1 MLVTGIT
8 YKCNFNCLFCLDRNL
23 KGKPSSS
30 FQEIKGLFRQLKNSR
45 EETIMFMTGE
55 SFIRRDFFQILDEA
69 RKCNLKVKVTTN
81 GSMLSYY
88 DFLTKIIEGGVV
100 QIVISLHS
108 HLPKVANA
116 IARNNLCY
124 SLQRKALLNIDLFN
138 SIHEER
144 INIDINTV
152 ISKLN
157 YKYLE
162 DLVLYLKGLLKHT
175 RLRIKFK
182 FMNLG
187 GNNIDFYK
195 KTLPSF
201 REIGPYILKAL
212 NALGKEKIEEKI
224 AFSGFPLCAIP
235 SYEWACVEL
244 QESLCHGNLYLLNS
258 YRIKD
263 SKNQDDVLKN
273 NFRKYKECRSCSLY
287 AICLGVRV
295 DYLKIYPH
303 FNLSLSKRNPKE
315 VLDVVRSNSA
325 FFSESPVMIPGK
337 SISDT

>member
-1 MLVTGIT
+1 MVITGIT
-8 YKCNFNCLFCLDRNL
+8 YKCNFNCLFCLDRQNRYKVSPPL
-23 KGKPSSS
+23 R
-30 FQEIKGLFRQLKNSR
+30 EIKKLFKQISKHSIDNTVML
-45 EETIMFMTGE
+45 MTGE
-55 SFIRRDFFQILDEA
+55 SFIRPDFFQILNEA
-69 RKCNLKVKVTTN
+69 RKRGLKVKVTTN

-88 DFLTKIIEGGVV
+88 DFLNKVIEGGVV
-100 QIVISLHS
+100 QIVLSLHS
-108 HLPKVANA
+108 HLPEIANA

-138 SIHEER
+138 SIHEEK

-157 YKYLE
+157 YKHLE
-162 DLVLYLKGLLKHT
+162 DLVLYLKDLLKHT
-175 RLRIKFK
+175 HLRIKFK

-195 KTLPSF
+195 KMLPSF
-201 REIGPYILKAL
+201 REIRPYILKAL

-224 AFSGFPLCAIP
+224 AFSGFPLCNIP
-235 SYEWACVEL
+235 YYEWACVEL
-244 QESLCHGNLYLLNS
+244 QESLCHDNLYLLNS
-258 YRIKD
+258 YRVKD

-273 NFRKYKECRSCSLY
+273 NFRKYKECRGCSLY

-315 VLDVVRSNSA
+315 VLGTVRYNSA
-325 FFSESPVMIPGK
+325 FFSVSPVMIP
-337 SISDT
+337 